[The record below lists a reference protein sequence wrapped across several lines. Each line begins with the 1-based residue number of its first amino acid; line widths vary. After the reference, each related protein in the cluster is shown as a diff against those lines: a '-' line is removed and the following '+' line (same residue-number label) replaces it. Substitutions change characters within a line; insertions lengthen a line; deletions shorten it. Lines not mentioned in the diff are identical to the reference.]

1 MASRAE
7 LRPKPR
13 PGAAMWMPSYG
24 PPAVRALTRAAG
36 AFYAAPPA
44 GGAMGWLD
52 LAAAWRP
59 DGRAVV
65 TVSEDAL
72 VRVWELDGDAPPR
85 VLRGHTGGVLRA
97 MWSPDGL
104 RLATASKDKTVRIWS
119 DGAGDPQVLRG
130 HTAEVYTVAWS
141 PDGSQLATAS
151 MDGTLRIWSELEPL
165 VRVDDPRLWAA
176 SRHCIGVDRRVELL
190 SVPRALAA
198 ADDAACRLRVE
209 RALAAPSR
217 GPGEG

>member
-1 MASRAE
+1 MTFS
-7 LRPKPR
+7 
-13 PGAAMWMPSYG
+13 
-24 PPAVRALTRAAG
+24 
-36 AFYAAPPA
+36 
-44 GGAMGWLD
+44 
-52 LAAAWRP
+52 P
-59 DGRAVV
+59 DGRLLA
-65 TVSEDAL
+65 TCGMNGTA
-72 VRVWELDGDAPPR
+72 RVWPTPD
-85 VLRGHTGGVLRA
+85 LRTR
-97 MWSPDGL
+97 
-104 RLATASKDKTVRIWS
+104 
-119 DGAGDPQVLRG
+119 VLRG